1 MPPLTAP
8 DTPFEIRRSDLTEP
22 EVIALLEFHVA
33 DMLAVSPPGTSFA
46 LDLGALKAPGM
57 SVFALWAGDR
67 VAGCG
72 AMKQHDADMVEL
84 KSMRAHPDFR
94 GKGAGRQ
101 MLEHLIAEARALG
114 CREIRLETGTSQH
127 FAPAIALYRR
137 YGFVSCPA
145 FADYSLTEHNQ
156 YFVLGL

>member
-1 MPPLTAP
+1 MPPPTAP
-8 DTPFEIRRSDLTEP
+8 DAGAEIRRSDLTEP
-22 EVIALLEFHVA
+22 AVIALLEYHVA

-46 LDLGALKAPGM
+46 LDLDALKAPGM
-57 SVFALWAGDR
+57 SVFALWTEGH
-67 VAGCG
+67 VACCG
-72 AMKQHDADMVEL
+72 AMKQHDAGMVEL

-94 GKGAGRQ
+94 GRGFGRQ

-114 CREIRLETGTSQH
+114 CREIKLETGRSED
-127 FAPAIALYRR
+127 FAAAIALYKA

-156 YFVLGL
+156 YFMLRL